1 MLTCCTKLNSNKMI
15 FKVRNLLNAKVF
27 VSAIFIVLSV
37 AFVNRIRI
45 DSNVLTEDV
54 FTEGIEGPSV
64 DKNGD
69 LYLVNFHHEGS
80 IGIIK
85 KGIKAPK
92 LFIDLPKGS
101 IGNGIRF
108 NAKNEMLVAD
118 YLGHNIL
125 KINLKTKKISVH
137 AHDSLMN
144 QPNDLTM
151 MKNGIIFCNDP
162 SWKNGNGKLW
172 KVNVDGSTHLLSD
185 SMGTTNGIEIS
196 NDNKTLYV
204 NESVQR
210 NIWKFDVDSAGNL
223 SNKRLLIN
231 FIDGGMDGM
240 RCDSKGNLY
249 VARYDKGC
257 VLCISAEGKIIE
269 KYTLHGQKPTN
280 LAFSNDEKKLFVTMQ
295 DKKWVEVI
303 ELR

>member
-1 MLTCCTKLNSNKMI
+1 MIKGLKDLLDVKIML
-15 FKVRNLLNAKVF
+15 
-27 VSAIFIVLSV
+27 IVA
-37 AFVNRIRI
+37 AFFT
-45 DSNVLTEDV
+45 VLTFLSSQTQVNSKVLTGAV
-54 FTEGIEGPSV
+54 FTEGIEGPCV

-85 KGIKAPK
+85 KGKKTPQ

-108 NAKNEMLVAD
+108 NAKNEMFVAD

-125 KINLKTKKISVH
+125 KIDLMTKKISVY

-151 MKNGIIFCNDP
+151 MKNGIIFCSDP

-172 KVNVDGSTHLLSD
+172 RVNVDGSTHLLSD
-185 SMGTTNGIEIS
+185 SMGTTNGIEVS
-196 NDNKTLYV
+196 ADNKSLYV

-210 NIWKFDVDSAGNL
+210 NIWKFDIDSLGNI
-223 SNKRLLIN
+223 SNKTL
-231 FIDGGMDGM
+231 FISFSDGGMDGM
-240 RCDSKGNLY
+240 RCDSKGNLFA
-249 VARYDKGC
+249 ARYDKGC
-257 VLCISAEGKIIE
+257 VLKISAEGKIL
-269 KYTLHGQKPTN
+269 YAYNLHGQKPTN
-280 LAFSNDEKKLFVTMQ
+280 IAFSKDEKKLFVTMQ

-303 ELR
+303 ELK

>member
-1 MLTCCTKLNSNKMI
+1 MIKGLKDLLDVKIML
-15 FKVRNLLNAKVF
+15 
-27 VSAIFIVLSV
+27 IVA
-37 AFVNRIRI
+37 AFFT
-45 DSNVLTEDV
+45 VLTFLSSQTQVNSKVLTGAV
-54 FTEGIEGPSV
+54 FTAGIEGPSV

-85 KGIKAPK
+85 KGKKVPQ

-108 NAKNEMLVAD
+108 NAKNEMFVAD

-125 KINLKTKKISVH
+125 KIDLTTKKISVY

-151 MKNGIIFCNDP
+151 MKNGIIFCSDP

-172 KVNVDGSTHLLSD
+172 RVNVDGSTHLLSD
-185 SMGTTNGIEIS
+185 SMGTTNGIEVS
-196 NDNKTLYV
+196 ADNKSLYV

-210 NIWKFDVDSAGNL
+210 NIWKFDIDSLGNI
-223 SNKRLLIN
+223 SNKTL
-231 FIDGGMDGM
+231 FISFSDGGMDGM

-257 VLCISAEGKIIE
+257 VLKISAEGKIL
-269 KYTLHGQKPTN
+269 YAYNLHGQKPTN
-280 LAFSNDEKKLFVTMQ
+280 IAFSKDEKKLFVTMQ

-303 ELR
+303 ELK

>member
-1 MLTCCTKLNSNKMI
+1 MIKGLKDLLDSKITLIAIAFFTFFSLLSFQEKLNSK
-15 FKVRNLLNAKVF
+15 
-27 VSAIFIVLSV
+27 
-37 AFVNRIRI
+37 
-45 DSNVLTEDV
+45 VLTAAV

-64 DKNGD
+64 DKKGD
-69 LYLVNFHHEGS
+69 LYLVNFNHEGS

-108 NAKNEMLVAD
+108 NAKNEMFVAD

-125 KINLKTKKISVH
+125 KIDITTKKISVH

-151 MKNGIIFCNDP
+151 MKNGIIFCSDP
-162 SWKNGNGKLW
+162 SWKKGNGKLW
-172 KVNVDGSTHLLSD
+172 RVDVDGSTHLLSD
-185 SMGTTNGIEIS
+185 SMGTTNGIEVS
-196 NDNKTLYV
+196 PDNKTLYV

-210 NIWKFDVDSAGNL
+210 NIWKFDVDSLGNI
-223 SNKRLLIN
+223 SNKQLLIS
-231 FIDGGMDGM
+231 FTDGGMDGM
-240 RCDSKGNLY
+240 RCDSAGNIF
-249 VARYDKGC
+249 VARCDKAC
-257 VLCISAEGKIIE
+257 VLKISAEGKIL
-269 KYTLHGQKPTN
+269 YTFTLHGLKPTN
-280 LAFSNDEKKLFVTMQ
+280 VAFSRDEKKLFVTMQ

-303 ELR
+303 RLK